1 MSLTPNQR
9 NLLSEKLKQDPR
21 IIAAYLM
28 GSVLKAHF
36 RIDSDIDLAILP
48 APDKEISLMAR
59 LELASELSA
68 ILDHPVDIGLLDTQD
83 LIYAKEAIVKG
94 ECIYCRDKYAR
105 DLFAATALSLY
116 LELKQQRIEV
126 EHAYS
131 A

>member
-1 MSLTPNQR
+1 MNITPTQR
-9 NLLSEKLKQDPR
+9 DLLSATLKKDPR

-28 GSVLKAHF
+28 GSVLNAHF
-36 RIDSDIDLAILP
+36 RKDSDIDLAILP
-48 APDKEISLMAR
+48 APGKEISLMTR
-59 LELASELSA
+59 LDLAAELST
-68 ILDHPVDIGLLDTQD
+68 ILYHSVDIGLLDTQD